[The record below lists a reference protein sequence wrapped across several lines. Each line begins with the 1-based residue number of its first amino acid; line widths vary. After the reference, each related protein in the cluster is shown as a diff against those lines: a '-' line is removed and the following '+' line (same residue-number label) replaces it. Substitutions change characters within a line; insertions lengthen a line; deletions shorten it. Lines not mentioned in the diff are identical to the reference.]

1 MDGGRARPDRA
12 CRPDPWEAV
21 SSSKRSCAECPGGVL
36 ELIDRRGGRESF
48 VSARDPVSQL
58 LPRRGHQRPDRTR
71 RQCSYIS
78 ALAVANLRGTAAARE
93 ERAWQAAR
101 IW

>member
-58 LPRRGHQRPDRTR
+58 LGRRGHQRPDRTR
-71 RQCSYIS
+71 RQSRWRTS
-78 ALAVANLRGTAAARE
+78 AGPRPRARSGPG
-93 ERAWQAAR
+93 RR
-101 IW
+101 HGS